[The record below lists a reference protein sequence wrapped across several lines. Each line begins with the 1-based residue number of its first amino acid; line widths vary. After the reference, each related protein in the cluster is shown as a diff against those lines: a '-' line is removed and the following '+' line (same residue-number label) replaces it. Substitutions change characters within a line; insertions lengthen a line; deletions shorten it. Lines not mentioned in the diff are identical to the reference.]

1 MKVLA
6 SYNIKGGVGKTSTA
20 VNLGYL
26 AAREGARVLVWDL
39 DPQGAASFYFRVK
52 PKIKGGSKRL
62 LRHRRRLL
70 EIIKGTDY
78 RNMDLLPADFSNRHL
93 ELLLD
98 HSKKRRRALRKV
110 IKPLRD
116 HYDYVLIDCAP
127 SISLLSENVFDV
139 SDALLVPTIPTTLS
153 LRTLNTLIDFRVKH
167 GLTDV
172 QLLPFFSMVDRR
184 KNLHRLILEH
194 RPKKLSIMLK
204 TYIPFASEV
213 EKMGVRRAPLA
224 TYAGHS
230 RAAVAFEQLWAE
242 VKPYLVNHHKE
253 PPWPAKLSE
262 NFW

>member
-26 AAREGARVLVWDL
+26 AACEGARVLVWDL

-62 LRHRRRLL
+62 LRRKRQLL
-70 EIIKGTDY
+70 EVIKGTDY
-78 RNMDLLPADFSNRHL
+78 RNLDLLPADFSNRHL

-98 HSKKRRRALRKV
+98 HGKKRRRGLRKV
-110 IKPLRD
+110 MKPLRD

-127 SISLLSENVFDV
+127 SISLVSENVFDV

-153 LRTLNTLIDFRVKH
+153 LRTLNTLIDFRLKH

-184 KNLHRLILEH
+184 KNLHRLILE
-194 RPKKLSIMLK
+194 RPPKKLSFMLK
-204 TYIPFASEV
+204 TFIPFASEV

-230 RAAVAFEQLWAE
+230 HAAIAFEQLWTE
-242 VKPYLVNHHKE
+242 VKSCLTKRHNK
-253 PPWPAKLSE
+253 PPWAAKSNE
-262 NFW
+262 NF

>member
-6 SYNIKGGVGKTSTA
+6 SYNIKGGVGKTAAA

-62 LRHRRRLL
+62 LRRQRRLL
-70 EIIKGTDY
+70 EVIKGTDY
-78 RNMDLLPADFSNRHL
+78 RNLDLLPADFSNRHL

-98 HSKKRRRALRKV
+98 HGKKRRRGLRKV
-110 IKPLRD
+110 MKPLRD

-127 SISLLSENVFDV
+127 SISLVSENVFDV

-153 LRTLNTLIDFRVKH
+153 LRTLNTLIDFHVEH
-167 GLTDV
+167 GLSHV

-184 KNLHRLILEH
+184 KNLHRLILE
-194 RPKKLSIMLK
+194 RPPKKLSMILK
-204 TYIPFASEV
+204 TFIPFASEV

-230 RAAVAFEQLWAE
+230 RAAVAFEHLWVE
-242 VKPYLVNHHKE
+242 VKSCLAKHQEKPRWAAKSKE
-253 PPWPAKLSE
+253 SFL
-262 NFW
+262 

>member
-62 LRHRRRLL
+62 LRRKR
-70 EIIKGTDY
+70 EILDTIKGTDY
-78 RNMDLLPADFSNRHL
+78 RNLDLLPADFSNRNL
-93 ELLLD
+93 ELVLD
-98 HSKKRRRALRKV
+98 HGNKRRRGLRKI

-116 HYDYVLIDCAP
+116 HYDFLIIDCAP
-127 SISLLSENVFDV
+127 SISLVSENVFDI

-153 LRTLNTLIDFRVKH
+153 LRTLSTLIDFRVKH
-167 GLTDV
+167 GLSDV

-184 KNLHRLILEH
+184 KNLHRLIVE
-194 RPKKLSIMLK
+194 RPPKKLSMMLDS
-204 TYIPFASEV
+204 YIPFASEV

-230 RAAVAFEQLWAE
+230 RAAAAFEQLWDE
-242 VKPYLVNHHKE
+242 VKSNLEKPRD
-253 PPWPAKLSE
+253 
-262 NFW
+262 

>member
-62 LRHRRRLL
+62 LRRKRRLL
-70 EIIKGTDY
+70 DVIKGTDY
-78 RNMDLLPADFSNRHL
+78 RNLDLLPADFSNRHL

-98 HSKKRRRALRKV
+98 HGKKRRRGLRQV
-110 IKPLRD
+110 LKPLRD

-127 SISLLSENVFDV
+127 SISLVSENVFDL

-153 LRTLNTLIDFRVKH
+153 LLTLNTLIDFCAKH
-167 GLTDV
+167 SLTDV
-172 QLLPFFSMVDRR
+172 RLLPFFSMVDRR
-184 KNLHRLILEH
+184 KNLHRLILE
-194 RPKKLSIMLK
+194 RPPKKLSIMLA
-204 TYIPFASEV
+204 TFIPFASEV
-213 EKMGVRRAPLA
+213 EKMGMRRAPLA

-230 RAAVAFEQLWAE
+230 RAAAAFEDLWTE
-242 VKPYLVNHHKE
+242 VKSCLAECRKTSR
-253 PPWPAKLSE
+253 WAAK
-262 NFW
+262 